1 MHILQSI
8 YLLRL
13 DAILFSKL
21 TVPLFLVEDSLVSQ
35 SQLFTL
41 VIYLICELF
50 TFVLVMPFHLASSSS
65 LRSICFPV
73 VPAVFPIGLQ
83 FFRIVSF
90 PFCFPSLLISP
101 SLTTGGSW
109 QTSLAMICNRVS
121 IFYPKYIRPGI

>member
-1 MHILQSI
+1 MHILQSM
-8 YLLRL
+8 YLLQL

-21 TVPLFLVEDSLVSQ
+21 TVPLFLVEDSFLSQ
-35 SQLFTL
+35 SQLFEL
-41 VIYLICELF
+41 VIYFICELF
-50 TFVLVMPFHLASSSS
+50 AFVFMLFYLASSSS

-83 FFRIVSF
+83 FFRIFSF
-90 PFCFPSLLISP
+90 PFRFPSLLISP

-109 QTSLAMICNRVS
+109 QTSLAMICNHLS